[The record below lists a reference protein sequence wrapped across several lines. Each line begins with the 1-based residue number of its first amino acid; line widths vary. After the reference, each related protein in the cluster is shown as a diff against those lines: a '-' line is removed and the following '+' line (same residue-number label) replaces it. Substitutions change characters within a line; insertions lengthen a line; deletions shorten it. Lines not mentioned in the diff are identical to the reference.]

1 MLTGDRT
8 SGRGSRYFLNQ
19 WGSNMKKVLL
29 FAGAV
34 SALALTAAPAEAA
47 TPTQQATATARIVQ
61 PLTIAWDQ
69 DLDLGTIVLSGT
81 GPYTQTVG
89 ITKAGVF
96 SCGGANLTCS
106 GTTGGAT
113 TARYTATG
121 TRDQTLTITVS
132 PTIALVNQTQ
142 ASADLTL
149 TVDAPVAGSV
159 VLDATGNTSFDLGGS
174 IQVSDTTVDGVYEGT
189 FDVSADYQ

>member
-1 MLTGDRT
+1 
-8 SGRGSRYFLNQ
+8 
-19 WGSNMKKVLL
+19 MKKVLI
-29 FAGAV
+29 FAGAA
-34 SALALTAAPAEAA
+34 SALALTTAPAQAA

-61 PLTIAWDQ
+61 PLTIAWAQ

-81 GPYTQTVG
+81 APYTQTVA
-89 ITKAGVF
+89 ITKAGAF
-96 SCGGANLTCS
+96 SCGGTNLTCS

-121 TRDQTLTITVS
+121 TRDQVLTITVS
-132 PTIALVNQTQ
+132 PTIALSNLTNT
-142 ASADLTL
+142 SAPDLTL

-174 IQVSDTTVDGVYEGT
+174 ISVSDTTADGVYQGT

>member
-1 MLTGDRT
+1 
-8 SGRGSRYFLNQ
+8 
-19 WGSNMKKVLL
+19 MKKVLL

-34 SALALTAAPAEAA
+34 SALALTATPAQAA

-174 IQVSDTTVDGVYEGT
+174 IQVSDTTVDGVYQGT

>member
-1 MLTGDRT
+1 MTG
-8 SGRGSRYFLNQ
+8 
-19 WGSNMKKVLL
+19 
-29 FAGAV
+29 
-34 SALALTAAPAEAA
+34 
-47 TPTQQATATARIVQ
+47 RI
-61 PLTIAWDQ
+61 
-69 DLDLGTIVLSGT
+69 
-81 GPYTQTVG
+81 
-89 ITKAGVF
+89 
-96 SCGGANLTCS
+96 
-106 GTTGGAT
+106 GGAT

-159 VLDATGNTSFDLGGS
+159 VLYATGNTSFDLGGS